1 MYLFLLTCYH
11 SLSSSMFTVPN
22 IQANVNLN
30 HVGNIM
36 FSVCLQDRLTFESSS
51 YFSPFTTILNILSR
65 YQYFSNNDR
74 ILNFRF
80 LMGKLNFSCSIFSNF
95 YLPFHL
101 AFLPPPLLSSSL
113 RSSSKAW
120 VLQHLFL
127 YF

>member
-1 MYLFLLTCYH
+1 
-11 SLSSSMFTVPN
+11 
-22 IQANVNLN
+22 
-30 HVGNIM
+30 M

-113 RSSSKAW
+113 HSSSKAW

-127 YF
+127 YFYFLFSSIESVQNLQNYLIKKWFYYFHPNP